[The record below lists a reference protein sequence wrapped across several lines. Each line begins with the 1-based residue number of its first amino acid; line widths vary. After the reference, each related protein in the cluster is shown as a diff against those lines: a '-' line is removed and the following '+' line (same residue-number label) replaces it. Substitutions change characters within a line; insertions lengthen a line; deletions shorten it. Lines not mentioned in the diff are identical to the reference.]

1 MEFHMDPVGGVGS
14 ASPEHQPS
22 ADVRRLVRRTPA
34 SGDGA
39 AGDASGASPAGG
51 SALSSP
57 SPPAAAAGA
66 AAPTATQTVGSEAEG
81 NALIKRIRQL
91 ESEGAM
97 LSNTL
102 TKVCEENGRLSG
114 QISALE
120 EKVQALAQEPL
131 KGTSVLH
138 SLFEPEKTGWFGGS
152 KSAAREQLEQLS
164 DALQSEFMAYKASH
178 ASSNDEVQA
187 LVEGLHNAHLNAQEL
202 SKMVKEQQQL
212 ISSGPL
218 AVAVHI
224 VPVDEGNSCAAM
236 MQEMQAQMRRVRE
249 QAARTEDAL
258 RSSQAELHAMKAE
271 NAKLRNDSVAS
282 STPVEPASAAPMPAG
297 SSALLLSE
305 KSSTEA
311 LERMTSERDA
321 LHDALAE
328 ARNAIVEKDK
338 DVELQ
343 KHKVAQLE
351 NKLAAKDSVHMEEV
365 DKLRQQLANSFS
377 ASVSCGQCAE
387 LRQELETARRD
398 VDASHITVQDLR
410 SQILEMTV
418 QQEEKYNALEKRLA
432 DALDQLS
439 EKDEQLRHLTS
450 ADDYENLK
458 LEQESLTREIDLYK
472 QRIAFLETSRSASD
486 DAANATALDETKV
499 LETLNATKERISKL
513 EFERDQL
520 AMQLQQAQSYAVSRD
535 AEARQLQQRS
545 EDDKKRVTFL
555 MKKCAS
561 LTADVRSATTQLDTF
576 KEQFEKQSLELKQ
589 ERRNTEGMAKLQ
601 KQFDELSKEKRLLED
616 RLAATQEVEERLVKA
631 KETIAYMELAQ
642 SSTICMSQFAELKAE
657 KEKLQNTMEPLDRK
671 LEEAKQEIE
680 RLKAVTDAQHAISE
694 TQNKNV
700 RAWQDQV
707 TALSESEA
715 KLRDKVAV
723 LTAENTRLTQVNASL
738 EQQMNDM
745 QDGIKEMA
753 VHMEKDRA
761 SAKAAAEANAQ
772 KQIQTLCDELAQ
784 ARATIAEVQAR
795 DGQYVAD
802 GLYQSVV
809 AERDR
814 SLEENKKITVELE
827 KRKSEISIYRQT
839 IADLEQENDERVKEI
854 ESLQDRYQSDRAALN
869 DRLAKEQKRTAELSS
884 SVAGLTEHVSAME
897 AEAAKHTS
905 TIAELQ
911 EKNAKQQRVFE
922 DKCRREEALSDEIK
936 RLNGQISALHANLA
950 SAALHGQGS
959 SSSSNV
965 DATAAAAF
973 VAAASAV
980 GVSAPAVE
988 RCSSAVVEPETEV
1001 KATDR
1006 AALLS
1011 SLNPAA
1017 PTASRPLLDRLADG
1031 AAAYAASAPEPIAI
1045 DAFCK
1050 RIEDLQRDNDRLN
1063 SELKRIELQHRTD
1076 SANDQHMITVL
1087 QTQIK
1092 NRMST
1097 NNRAAY
1103 EAEIA
1108 KSAALKKSIEALM
1121 EENVKLR
1128 KQAGVAQV
1136 SANMPA
1142 SALSVAMAGAQQMDV
1157 LQLQSQLQAQKA
1169 TYDSAMEAAAKAA
1182 EAYEARIHELE
1193 EWLHET
1199 KEAAAAAVAAGV
1211 TGTGG
1216 DAADDGDASLL
1227 DKPVKRRVKKIK
1239 RKKTLAEQV
1248 GATNDGEDI
1257 LAASP
1262 QTDAAA
1268 ATENSAE
1275 AGQLQASLMLAH
1287 QEVDQLKLETMQL
1300 TSENTQLKA
1309 TVADLLE
1316 QLQRAEEDV
1325 KAANEDMDMMQTA
1338 MDEERGDLRKKI
1350 DLLEQ
1355 QSMQR
1360 RPGTDERQLTTPLRN
1375 TSSVHNGSDSPSKA
1389 NRSFR
1394 NSTIVDLE
1402 MQLRRCQ
1409 DEVERLTAENRNL
1422 QYRLEREETQRTS
1435 SLPATTAAVVAQE
1448 KSEASDVRKL
1458 QRQLKQKDAEI
1469 KVLADQLMPTKEKLV
1484 EYMAMADRLGLRYPF
1499 PPELE
1504 GATVLRLKALHL
1516 PVHARSAS
1524 APTPAHQW
1532 LHRMRS
1538 GGKVDEA
1545 SPPPRTPRAR
1555 YTGGGGGAA
1564 LEKGEDFSRR

>member
-1 MEFHMDPVGGVGS
+1 
-14 ASPEHQPS
+14 
-22 ADVRRLVRRTPA
+22 
-34 SGDGA
+34 
-39 AGDASGASPAGG
+39 
-51 SALSSP
+51 
-57 SPPAAAAGA
+57 
-66 AAPTATQTVGSEAEG
+66 
-81 NALIKRIRQL
+81 
-91 ESEGAM
+91 M

-131 KGTSVLH
+131 KETSVLH

-152 KSAAREQLEQLS
+152 KSAARGQLEQLTA
-164 DALQSEFMAYKASH
+164 ALQSEFMAYKASH

-187 LVEGLHNAHLNAQEL
+187 LVEGLQNAHLNAQEL
-202 SKMVKEQQQL
+202 SNMVKEQQQR

-224 VPVDEGNSCAAM
+224 VPAAEGNSYAAM
-236 MQEMQAQMRRVRE
+236 VQELQEQLRKVRE
-249 QAARTEDAL
+249 QAALTEDEL
-258 RSSQAELHAMKAE
+258 RTSQAELRAMKAE
-271 NAKLRNDSVAS
+271 NAKLRNDSIAS
-282 STPVEPASAAPMPAG
+282 SAPVEPAAATPMLAA

-321 LHDALAE
+321 LQDALAE
-328 ARNAIVEKDK
+328 ARNSIVEKDK
-338 DVELQ
+338 DAELQ

-351 NKLAAKDSVHMEEV
+351 NKLAAKDSVHVEEV
-365 DKLRQQLANSFS
+365 DKLRQQLAKSFS
-377 ASVSCGQCAE
+377 ASMACRQCDE
-387 LRQELETARRD
+387 LQQELEAARRD
-398 VDASHITVQDLR
+398 ADASHMTVQDLR

-418 QQEEKYNALEKRLA
+418 QQEEKYNVLEKRLA

-458 LEQESLTREIDLYK
+458 LEQETLTREIDLYK
-472 QRIAFLETSRSASD
+472 QRIAFLEASRDASD
-486 DAANATALDETKV
+486 DAADATALDETKV

-535 AEARQLQQRS
+535 TEARQLQQRS
-545 EDDKKRVTFL
+545 EDDKKRVAFL
-555 MKKCAS
+555 MKKCAT

-601 KQFDELSKEKRLLED
+601 KQLDELSKEKKLLDD

-657 KEKLQNTMEPLDRK
+657 KEKLQNTVEPLDRK

-707 TALSESEA
+707 TALSESET

-738 EQQMNDM
+738 EQQMDDM

-761 SAKAAAEANAQ
+761 SAKAAAEVNAQ

-784 ARATIAEVQAR
+784 AKSTIAEVQAR

-814 SLEENKKITVELE
+814 SLEENRKATVELE

-854 ESLQDRYQSDRAALN
+854 ESLQDRYQNDRAALN
-869 DRLAKEQKRTAELSS
+869 DRLAKEQKRTAELGSN
-884 SVAGLTEHVSAME
+884 VAGLTEQVSSME
-897 AEAAKHTS
+897 AEAAKHAT
-905 TIAELQ
+905 TISELQ

-936 RLNGQISALHANLA
+936 RLNGQISALQANMA
-950 SAALHGQGS
+950 SAALHGEGS
-959 SSSSNV
+959 SCSNDV
-965 DATAAAAF
+965 NGTAAAT
-973 VAAASAV
+973 VVTAASAV
-980 GVSAPAVE
+980 GVAAPAVE

-1001 KATDR
+1001 RATDR

-1011 SLNPAA
+1011 SLKPAA
-1017 PTASRPLLDRLADG
+1017 RTASRPLLDRAGDG
-1031 AAAYAASAPEPIAI
+1031 AAVYAASAPEPIAI

-1050 RIEDLQRDNDRLN
+1050 RIEDLQRENDRLN
-1063 SELKRIELQHRTD
+1063 SELKRIQVQHRAD
-1076 SANDQHMITVL
+1076 SANEQHMITVL

-1108 KSAALKKSIEALM
+1108 KSVALKKSIEELM

-1142 SALSVAMAGAQQMDV
+1142 SASSVAMAGTQQMD
-1157 LQLQSQLQAQKA
+1157 LLQLQAQKA

-1182 EAYEARIHELE
+1182 ETYEARIQELE
-1193 EWLHET
+1193 EQLHET
-1199 KEAAAAAVAAGV
+1199 KEAAAAAAAAVAEGG
-1211 TGTGG
+1211 TDTGG
-1216 DAADDGDASLL
+1216 DAADHGDASLL

-1239 RKKTLAEQV
+1239 KKKTLAEQV
-1248 GATNDGEDI
+1248 GATDDGEDI
-1257 LAASP
+1257 LAAFP
-1262 QTDAAA
+1262 QADAAA
-1268 ATENSAE
+1268 ATGNSAE
-1275 AGQLQASLMLAH
+1275 AGQLQVPWMLAH
-1287 QEVDQLKLETMQL
+1287 QEVDQLKLENIQL
-1300 TSENTQLKA
+1300 TAENTQLKA
-1309 TVADLLE
+1309 SVADMLE
-1316 QLQRAEEDV
+1316 KLQRAEEDL
-1325 KAANEDMDMMQTA
+1325 KAANEDMDTMQTS
-1338 MDEERGDLRKKI
+1338 MDEERRDLRRQI

-1355 QSMQR
+1355 QSVQR
-1360 RPGTDERQLTTPLRN
+1360 LPETDEEQVSTPLRSAN
-1375 TSSVHNGSDSPSKA
+1375 SACNGSESPSKA

-1394 NSTIVDLE
+1394 NSTIDDLE

-1409 DEVERLTAENRNL
+1409 GEVERLTAENRKL
-1422 QYRLEREETQRTS
+1422 QYRLEREEGQRTS
-1435 SLPATTAAVVAQE
+1435 SLSATPGAVVAQE
-1448 KSEASDVRKL
+1448 RSEAGEVRKL

-1484 EYMAMADRLGLRYPF
+1484 EYMAMADRLGLQYPF

-1504 GATVLRLKALHL
+1504 GTTVLRLKALHL
-1516 PVHARSAS
+1516 PEQARSAS
-1524 APTPAHQW
+1524 APAPAHQW
-1532 LHRMRS
+1532 LHRIRP
-1538 GGKVDEA
+1538 GGKVDEN
-1545 SPPPRTPRAR
+1545 SPPPRTPRAHH
-1555 YTGGGGGAA
+1555 TGNAGGAA
-1564 LEKGEDFSRR
+1564 RQKDENFSRR

>member
-187 LVEGLHNAHLNAQEL
+187 L
-202 SKMVKEQQQL
+202 
-212 ISSGPL
+212 
-218 AVAVHI
+218 
-224 VPVDEGNSCAAM
+224 GNSCAAM

-936 RLNGQISALHANLA
+936 RLNGQI
-950 SAALHGQGS
+950 
-959 SSSSNV
+959 
-965 DATAAAAF
+965 T
-973 VAAASAV
+973 
-980 GVSAPAVE
+980 PAVE

-1193 EWLHET
+1193 
-1199 KEAAAAAVAAGV
+1199 
-1211 TGTGG
+1211 
-1216 DAADDGDASLL
+1216 DLL

-1435 SLPATTAAVVAQE
+1435 SLPATTAA
-1448 KSEASDVRKL
+1448 
-1458 QRQLKQKDAEI
+1458 
-1469 KVLADQLMPTKEKLV
+1469 LMPTKEKLV

>member
-1 MEFHMDPVGGVGS
+1 
-14 ASPEHQPS
+14 
-22 ADVRRLVRRTPA
+22 
-34 SGDGA
+34 
-39 AGDASGASPAGG
+39 
-51 SALSSP
+51 
-57 SPPAAAAGA
+57 
-66 AAPTATQTVGSEAEG
+66 
-81 NALIKRIRQL
+81 
-91 ESEGAM
+91 M

-131 KGTSVLH
+131 KETPVLQ

-164 DALQSEFMAYKASH
+164 DALQSEFISYKASH

-202 SKMVKEQQQL
+202 SNTVKEQQQL

-224 VPVDEGNSCAAM
+224 VPVDEGNSCAATA
-236 MQEMQAQMRRVRE
+236 QELQAQLRRVRE

-258 RSSQAELHAMKAE
+258 RSSQAELLALKAE

-282 STPVEPASAAPMPAG
+282 STPLEPAAAAPMPAG
-297 SSALLLSE
+297 NSALLLSE
-305 KSSTEA
+305 MSATEA
-311 LERMTSERDA
+311 LKRMTSERDA
-321 LHDALAE
+321 LQDALAE
-328 ARNAIVEKDK
+328 ARDAIVEKDK
-338 DVELQ
+338 DAELQ

-351 NKLAAKDSVHMEEV
+351 SKLAAKDSVHMEEV
-365 DKLRQQLANSFS
+365 DKLRQQL
-377 ASVSCGQCAE
+377 
-387 LRQELETARRD
+387 ETARRD
-398 VDASHITVQDLR
+398 VDASHITVQGLR

-418 QQEEKYNALEKRLA
+418 QQEERHNALEKRLA

-439 EKDEQLRHLTS
+439 AKDDQLRHLS
-450 ADDYENLK
+450 SVDDYENLK

-486 DAANATALDETKV
+486 DAANATALNDAEV

-520 AMQLQQAQSYAVSRD
+520 VMQLQQAQSYAVSRD

-545 EDDKKRVTFL
+545 EDDKKRVAFL

-576 KEQFEKQSLELKQ
+576 KDQFEKQSLELKQ
-589 ERRNTEGMAKLQ
+589 ERRNTEGMARLQ
-601 KQFDELSKEKRLLED
+601 KQFDDLSKEKKLLED
-616 RLAATQEVEERLVKA
+616 RLAATQEMEERLVKA

-657 KEKLQNTMEPLDRK
+657 KEKLQNTMEPLDRR

-738 EQQMNDM
+738 EQQMDDM

-772 KQIQTLCDELAQ
+772 KQIQTLSDELAQ
-784 ARATIAEVQAR
+784 ARKTIAEVQAR

-827 KRKSEISIYRQT
+827 KCKSEISIYRQT

-854 ESLQDRYQSDRAALN
+854 ESLQDHYQSDRAALS
-869 DRLAKEQKRTAELSS
+869 DRLAKEQKRAAELSS
-884 SVAGLTEHVSAME
+884 GVADLTERVSAME

-905 TIAELQ
+905 AITALQ
-911 EKNAKQQRVFE
+911 EKNARQQRVFE
-922 DKCRREEALSDEIK
+922 DKCRREEALTDEIK
-936 RLNGQISALHANLA
+936 RLNGQISALQANLA
-950 SAALHGQGS
+950 SVALQGQGS
-959 SSSSNV
+959 GSNGNDV
-965 DATAAAAF
+965 DTTAAAAF
-973 VAAASAV
+973 VAAASTV
-980 GVSAPAVE
+980 GVAAPAVE

-1001 KATDR
+1001 RATDR

-1017 PTASRPLLDRLADG
+1017 ATASRPLLDRPADG

-1063 SELKRIELQHRTD
+1063 SELKRIQLQHRTD

-1142 SALSVAMAGAQQMDV
+1142 SASSVAMAGAQQMDV

-1169 TYDSAMEAAAKAA
+1169 AYDSAMEAAAKAA
-1182 EAYEARIHELE
+1182 ETYEARIHELE
-1193 EWLHET
+1193 EQLHET
-1199 KEAAAAAVAAGV
+1199 KEAAAAAAAAAAAGG

-1216 DAADDGDASLL
+1216 NAADDGDASLL
-1227 DKPVKRRVKKIK
+1227 DRPVKRRVKKIK
-1239 RKKTLAEQV
+1239 KKKTLAEQV
-1248 GATNDGEDI
+1248 GATNDGDDI

-1262 QTDAAA
+1262 QADGAA

-1275 AGQLQASLMLAH
+1275 AGQLQAPLMLVH
-1287 QEVDQLKLETMQL
+1287 QEVDQVKLENMRL
-1300 TSENTQLKA
+1300 TAENTQLKA

-1338 MDEERGDLRKKI
+1338 MNEERVDLGKRM

-1355 QSMQR
+1355 QSIQR
-1360 RPGTDERQLTTPLRN
+1360 LPGTDEQQLSTPLRN
-1375 TSSVHNGSDSPSKA
+1375 TGSVRNGSENLSEV

-1394 NSTIVDLE
+1394 NSTVVDFE

-1422 QYRLEREETQRTS
+1422 QCRPEREEAQRTS
-1435 SLPATTAAVVAQE
+1435 SLSGTAAAVMAQ
-1448 KSEASDVRKL
+1448 KSEAGDVRKL

-1469 KVLADQLMPTKEKLV
+1469 KVLADQLMPTKEKLA

-1516 PVHARSAS
+1516 PVHPRSAS

-1532 LHRMRS
+1532 VHRIRS
-1538 GGKVDEA
+1538 GGKVDEV
-1545 SPPPRTPRAR
+1545 SPPPRAPRAR
-1555 YTGGGGGAA
+1555 HIGGGVDTAR
-1564 LEKGEDFSRR
+1564 EKGGDFSRR

>member
-14 ASPEHQPS
+14 ASPEHQLS

-51 SALSSP
+51 SAL
-57 SPPAAAAGA
+57 
-66 AAPTATQTVGSEAEG
+66 SEAEG

-202 SKMVKEQQQL
+202 
-212 ISSGPL
+212 
-218 AVAVHI
+218 
-224 VPVDEGNSCAAM
+224 CAAM
-236 MQEMQAQMRRVRE
+236 MQEMQAQLRRVRE

-282 STPVEPASAAPMPAG
+282 STPVEPAWAAPMPAG

-738 EQQMNDM
+738 EQQMDDM

-869 DRLAKEQKRTAELSS
+869 DRLAKEQKRAAELSS

-936 RLNGQISALHANLA
+936 RLNGQII
-950 SAALHGQGS
+950 
-959 SSSSNV
+959 
-965 DATAAAAF
+965 
-973 VAAASAV
+973 
-980 GVSAPAVE
+980 SAPAVE

-1193 EWLHET
+1193 
-1199 KEAAAAAVAAGV
+1199 
-1211 TGTGG
+1211 
-1216 DAADDGDASLL
+1216 DLL

-1435 SLPATTAAVVAQE
+1435 SLPATTAA
-1448 KSEASDVRKL
+1448 
-1458 QRQLKQKDAEI
+1458 
-1469 KVLADQLMPTKEKLV
+1469 LMPTKEKLV